1 MYLKFGVPKVLRVK
15 HALGTL
21 GTSHFRHFSIYL
33 SQFFNIMLI
42 RIYNENPNPKQIRQI
57 VDLLDEGGIIIYPTD
72 TVYAM
77 GCDILAT
84 KSIEKIARFK
94 GLNPKNPELSLIFHD
109 MSQLS
114 EYTIIRDNTIFKL
127 LKRNLPGPFTF
138 IVQANNQIPKL
149 FKNKKKTVG
158 IRIPDNNIV
167 LELVRELGRPI
178 ITKSIHDPDEVIEY
192 TTDPE
197 LIYEKYG
204 DFTDTVIDGG
214 FGRNEA
220 STIVDCTGEE
230 IQILRQGLGI
240 LEL

>member
-1 MYLKFGVPKVLRVK
+1 
-15 HALGTL
+15 
-21 GTSHFRHFSIYL
+21 
-33 SQFFNIMLI
+33 MLI
-42 RIYNENPNPKQIRQI
+42 RIYNENPNHKHIRQI
-57 VDLLDEGGIIIYPTD
+57 ADLLDNGGIIIYPTD

-77 GCDILAT
+77 GCDIRAT

-94 GLNPKNPELSLIFHD
+94 ELNPKNPELSLIFHD

-114 EYTIIRDNTIFKL
+114 EYTIIHDNNIFKL

-178 ITKSIHDPDEVIEY
+178 ITTSIHDPDEVIEY

-197 LIYEKYG
+197 LIYEKYR
-204 DFTDTVIDGG
+204 DFADAVIDGG
-214 FGRNEA
+214 FGNNEA
-220 STIVDCTGEE
+220 STVVDCTGDE
-230 IQILRQGLGI
+230 IEIVRQGLGI
-240 LEL
+240 LVL

>member
-1 MYLKFGVPKVLRVK
+1 MVELLESGGV
-15 HALGTL
+15 
-21 GTSHFRHFSIYL
+21 
-33 SQFFNIMLI
+33 
-42 RIYNENPNPKQIRQI
+42 
-57 VDLLDEGGIIIYPTD
+57 IIYPTD

-77 GCDILAT
+77 GCDIRAT

-94 GLNPKNPELSLIFHD
+94 NLNPQNPELSLIFHD

-114 EYTIIRDNTIFKL
+114 EFTIIHDNNIFKL

-178 ITKSIHDPDEVIEY
+178 ITTSIHDPDEVIEY

-197 LIYEKYG
+197 LIYEKYR
-204 DFTDTVIDGG
+204 DFADAVIDGG
-214 FGRNEA
+214 FGNNEA
-220 STIVDCTGEE
+220 STVVDCTGEE
-230 IQILRQGLGI
+230 IEIVRQGLGI
-240 LEL
+240 LVL

>member
-1 MYLKFGVPKVLRVK
+1 
-15 HALGTL
+15 
-21 GTSHFRHFSIYL
+21 
-33 SQFFNIMLI
+33 MLI
-42 RIYNENPNPKQIRQI
+42 RIYNENPNPKHIRQI
-57 VDLLDEGGIIIYPTD
+57 VDLLEDGGIIIYPTD

-77 GCDILAT
+77 GCDIRAT

-94 GLNPKNPELSLIFHD
+94 DLNPKNPELSLIFHD

-114 EYTIIRDNTIFKL
+114 EYTIIRDNNIFKL

-138 IVQANNQIPKL
+138 IVHANNQIPKL

-158 IRIPDNNIV
+158 IRIPDNPIV

-178 ITKSIHDPDEVIEY
+178 ITTSIHDPDEVIEY

-197 LIYEKYG
+197 LIYEKYR
-204 DFTDTVIDGG
+204 DFSDAVIDGG
-214 FGRNEA
+214 FGKNEA

-230 IQILRQGLGI
+230 IEIVRQGLGVV
-240 LEL
+240 EM

>member
-1 MYLKFGVPKVLRVK
+1 
-15 HALGTL
+15 
-21 GTSHFRHFSIYL
+21 
-33 SQFFNIMLI
+33 MLI
-42 RIYNENPNPKQIRQI
+42 RIYIENPNQKHIRQI
-57 VDLLDEGGIIIYPTD
+57 VNLLEDGGIIIYPTD

-84 KSIEKIARFK
+84 KSIEKIARYK

-114 EYTIIRDNTIFKL
+114 EYTIIRDNTLFKL

-138 IVQANNQIPKL
+138 LVPANNQIPRL

-158 IRIPDNNIV
+158 IRIPDNKII

-178 ITKSIHDPDEVIEY
+178 VTTSIHDQDEVIEY

-197 LIYEKYG
+197 LIYEKYR
-204 DFTDTVIDGG
+204 DFTDAVIDGG
-214 FGRNEA
+214 YGNNEA
-220 STIVDCTGEE
+220 STIVDCTGDE
-230 IQILRQGLGI
+230 IEIVRQGLGV

>member
-1 MYLKFGVPKVLRVK
+1 
-15 HALGTL
+15 
-21 GTSHFRHFSIYL
+21 
-33 SQFFNIMLI
+33 MLI
-42 RIYNENPNPKQIRQI
+42 RIYNENPNHKQIRKI
-57 VDLLDEGGIIIYPTD
+57 VDLLESGGIIIYPTD

-77 GCDILAT
+77 GCDIQAVR
-84 KSIEKIARFK
+84 SIEKIARFK

-114 EYTIIRDNTIFKL
+114 EYTIIRDNTLFKL

-138 IVQANNQIPKL
+138 IVQANNQIPRL

-158 IRIPDNNIV
+158 IRIPDNRIV

-178 ITKSIHDPDEVIEY
+178 ITTSIHDPDEVIEY

-197 LIYEKYG
+197 LIYEKYR
-204 DFTDTVIDGG
+204 DFTDAVIDGG
-214 FGRNEA
+214 FGKNEA
-220 STIVDCTGEE
+220 STVVDCTGEE
-230 IQILRQGLGI
+230 IVIERQGLGI

>member
-1 MYLKFGVPKVLRVK
+1 
-15 HALGTL
+15 
-21 GTSHFRHFSIYL
+21 
-33 SQFFNIMLI
+33 MLI
-42 RIYNENPNPKQIRQI
+42 RIYKDNPNHKHIRRI
-57 VDLLDEGGIIIYPTD
+57 VDLLEAGGIIIYPTD

-77 GCDILAT
+77 GCDIRAT
-84 KSIEKIARFK
+84 RSIEKIARFK
-94 GLNPKNPELSLIFHD
+94 DLNPKNPDLSLIFHD

-114 EYTIIRDNTIFKL
+114 EYTVIRDNTIFKL

-167 LELVRELGRPI
+167 LELVKELGRPI
-178 ITKSIHDPDEVIEY
+178 ITTSIHDQDEVIEY
-192 TTDPE
+192 ITDPE
-197 LIYEKYG
+197 LIFEKYNEFA
-204 DFTDTVIDGG
+204 DAVIDGG
-214 FGRNEA
+214 YGNNEA

-230 IQILRQGLGI
+230 IVIVRQGLGI

>member
-1 MYLKFGVPKVLRVK
+1 
-15 HALGTL
+15 
-21 GTSHFRHFSIYL
+21 
-33 SQFFNIMLI
+33 MLI
-42 RIYNENPNPKQIRQI
+42 RIYNENPNQKHIRQV
-57 VDLLDEGGIIIYPTD
+57 VDLLEDGAIIIYPTD

-77 GCDILAT
+77 GCDINAT

-94 GLNPKNPELSLIFHD
+94 GLNPKNPDLSLIFHD

-114 EYTIIRDNTIFKL
+114 EFTIIRDNNIFKL

-138 IVQANNQIPKL
+138 IVQANSQIPKL

-178 ITKSIHDPDEVIEY
+178 ITASIHDIDEVIEY

-197 LIYEKYG
+197 LIYEKFR
-204 DFTDTVIDGG
+204 DFADTVIDGG
-214 FGRNEA
+214 YGNNEA

-230 IQILRQGLGI
+230 IEIIRQGLGV

>member
-1 MYLKFGVPKVLRVK
+1 
-15 HALGTL
+15 
-21 GTSHFRHFSIYL
+21 
-33 SQFFNIMLI
+33 MLI
-42 RIYNENPNPKQIRQI
+42 RIYNDNPNSKYIRQI
-57 VDLLDEGGIIIYPTD
+57 VQLLENGGIIIYPTD

-77 GCDILAT
+77 GCDIRAT

-94 GLNPKNPELSLIFHD
+94 NLNPQNPELSLIFHD

-114 EYTIIRDNTIFKL
+114 EFTVIHDNNIFKL

-178 ITKSIHDPDEVIEY
+178 ITTSIHDPDEVIEY

-197 LIYEKYG
+197 LIYEKYR
-204 DFTDTVIDGG
+204 DFADAVIDGG
-214 FGRNEA
+214 FGNNEA
-220 STIVDCTGEE
+220 STVVDCTGEE
-230 IQILRQGLGI
+230 IEILRQGLGI
-240 LEL
+240 LVF

>member
-1 MYLKFGVPKVLRVK
+1 
-15 HALGTL
+15 
-21 GTSHFRHFSIYL
+21 
-33 SQFFNIMLI
+33 MLI
-42 RIYNENPNPKQIRQI
+42 RIYKENPNPKHIRQI
-57 VDLLDEGGIIIYPTD
+57 VDLLEDGAIIIYPTD

-77 GCDILAT
+77 GCDINAT

-114 EYTIIRDNTIFKL
+114 EYTIIRDNTLFKL

-138 IVQANNQIPKL
+138 IVQANNQIPKM

-158 IRIPDNNIV
+158 IRIPDNSIV
-167 LELVRELGRPI
+167 LELVKELGRPI
-178 ITKSIHDPDEVIEY
+178 ITASIHDQDEVIEY

-197 LIYEKYG
+197 LIYEKFSEFA
-204 DFTDTVIDGG
+204 DAVIDGG
-214 FGRNEA
+214 FGNNEA

-230 IQILRQGLGI
+230 IEIVRQGLGV
-240 LEL
+240 LEF